1 LVQNMA
7 KLPNGARAKLTLSTG
22 DAYVTLREPTNEE
35 MNEYQASKFN
45 GPDKATPAEAMMH
58 LKRVM
63 GEFFDKLVTGFEDLE
78 DSEGQPVTV
87 ERKDE
92 FPLHLKAEII
102 FQRFDRTPV
111 EIDEKN

>member
-1 LVQNMA
+1 MA
-7 KLPNGARAKLTLSTG
+7 KLPNGCRATLKLSTG
-22 DAYVTLREPTNEE
+22 DAYVLLREPSNEE
-35 MNEYQASKFN
+35 MNEYQAAKFN

-63 GEFFDKLVTGFEDLE
+63 GEFFDRLVIGFEDLE
-78 DSEGQPVTV
+78 DSEGRAVTV

-102 FQRFDRTPV
+102 FQRFDRVPV
-111 EIDEKN
+111 EFDEKN